1 MATAKLKSGETVDLP
16 FEEMLEFIARN
27 EHLIEKQS
35 SSNPRP
41 KRRPLQTSPDRKSA

>member
-16 FEEMLEFIARN
+16 FDEMLEFIAKN

-41 KRRPLQTSPDRKSA
+41 KRRPLPTSSDIKSA